1 MTETEYKS
9 LADAMD
15 AGDALAEARM
25 RYRLLAETFE
35 AEPKLRS
42 QLSPAI
48 ERAKDEVLRLSAQQ
62 EAAAPAAGDGGT
74 SGGVVGSVVAFDA
87 TRFAKTG

>member
-1 MTETEYKS
+1 MADYAT

-15 AGDALAEARM
+15 ANDELAEARM

-42 QLSPAI
+42 QLNPSL
-48 ERAKDEVLRLSAQQ
+48 ERVKDEILRLSALAADDKGAATT
-62 EAAAPAAGDGGT
+62 EAAAGR
-74 SGGVVGSVVAFDA
+74 VVAFDA
-87 TRFAKTG
+87 CRFKKTG